1 MAEKIN
7 DRDFEGTSLPFSNE
21 AEQSVLGAILI
32 DPPSINMIL
41 DKLRPEHFYIP
52 QNRRIFEVLCSMS
65 AASQT
70 IDFITVLEKI
80 KEDGLFDAAGGK
92 TYLTTLAQCVPS
104 SANITTYADIVRER
118 YYVRSLIVSSRD
130 IIEMASGGATD
141 AGMLLDTAE
150 RKIYEIRQGKDI
162 SGLKLLRDV
171 IEGETFVRLSKISD
185 PETRKDYIGIPTG
198 FSELDKT
205 ITGLNRSDL
214 IIVGARPGMGKTAFA
229 LNIARNVAVQ
239 SSKTVCFFSLEM
251 SRDQLA
257 QRLLSSEAMIE
268 SGKLRTG
275 DLTLD
280 EWTRLTQASQNLAG
294 ADLYIDETSGI
305 TVPEIKAKLRR
316 MKKVDLV
323 IIDYLGLMQSAKRT
337 ENRVQEVS
345 DITRNLKIMAKDLG
359 VPVIVC
365 AQLGRGTEVKGK
377 SHKPA
382 LSDLRESGS
391 IEQDADIVMF
401 VYRENYYIQNE
412 EPQQKASETPEHLQ
426 KRIEEWEARV
436 RATANIGEVIIG
448 KQRHGP
454 TGTVQLFWN
463 GDFAQFGNLAKE
475 EYLPERIGD

>member
-198 FSELDKT
+198 FSELDKI

-294 ADLYIDETSGI
+294 TDLYIDETSGI
-305 TVPEIKAKLRR
+305 TVPEMKAKLRR

-323 IIDYLGLMQSAKRT
+323 IIDYLGLMQSAKKT

-391 IEQDADIVMF
+391 IEQ
-401 VYRENYYIQNE
+401 
-412 EPQQKASETPEHLQ
+412 ETSIRLN
-426 KRIEEWEARV
+426 V
-436 RATANIGEVIIG
+436 
-448 KQRHGP
+448 
-454 TGTVQLFWN
+454 
-463 GDFAQFGNLAKE
+463 
-475 EYLPERIGD
+475 